1 MQSEVLG
8 SLVRF
13 HRKKAGLTQTQLA
26 ELAGVSRFIV
36 QELEAGKGRTTWKHL
51 ESVLEALNLS
61 FEPSGPLVDEWR
73 QWKEASQ

>member
-8 SLVRF
+8 SLVSF
-13 HRKKAGLTQTQLA
+13 HRKKAGLTQMQLA

-51 ESVLEALNLS
+51 ESVLQALNLR

-73 QWKEASQ
+73 QWKETSK